1 MKIFKE
7 LQMGQRSSA
16 GIAQLLTPGWREY
29 WSFQI

>member
-16 GIAQLLTPGWREY
+16 GIAQLLTPG
-29 WSFQI
+29 